1 MMRLVTLYKIQEE
14 ADRLSPDKMQVR
26 KKYVKVLCGIVV
38 LLCLGLGACG
48 NRQEESS
55 GEDTSAVNEAA
66 QENDTAAENKA
77 EAINDTEKTA
87 GEALTEKEGTE
98 TASLKYGYE
107 GTIAAPEA
115 DVNEE
120 SGYFGIMYATI
131 VEINGNAG
139 ESSTMY
145 TFRDK
150 ADPDNVWSFT
160 GLEIGDM
167 EVTPEEGQNVVILFN
182 GDIIN
187 DSENV
192 EFMVILPDGE
202 YKLKRT
208 EGKTSDNMMSTFS
221 IDTID
226 GERLQFLKDNCK
238 ADEDAMK
245 SEGGDSVIVYYAENA
260 DGTENYPLRIYKG
273 R

>member
-1 MMRLVTLYKIQEE
+1 M
-14 ADRLSPDKMQVR
+14 
-26 KKYVKVLCGIVV
+26 
-38 LLCLGLGACG
+38 
-48 NRQEESS
+48 
-55 GEDTSAVNEAA
+55 
-66 QENDTAAENKA
+66 
-77 EAINDTEKTA
+77 
-87 GEALTEKEGTE
+87 
-98 TASLKYGYE
+98 
-107 GTIAAPEA
+107 
-115 DVNEE
+115 
-120 SGYFGIMYATI
+120 
-131 VEINGNAG
+131 EINGNAG

-221 IDTID
+221 IDTSD
-226 GERLQFLKDNCK
+226 GEKLQFLKDNCK

-245 SEGGDSVIVYYAENA
+245 NESGESVIVYYAENA